1 MAKKKT
7 DEEIM
12 FPEVTV
18 AGYKVKPWSFGMLF
32 EISPMLD
39 SVLSTLETKD
49 IDVDSGFLSY
59 TTIARLF
66 AVASPQ
72 ILDIIAITL
81 DVDVNEV
88 KNLSMEDGVKIAFTI
103 YQQNSTVLKNVIRS
117 LLVERKTK
125 KVVEKETAKE
135 KTT

>member
-1 MAKKKT
+1 
-7 DEEIM
+7 
-12 FPEVTV
+12 
-18 AGYKVKPWSFGMLF
+18 VKPWSFGMLF

-49 IDVDSGFLSY
+49 IDIDSGFLSY